1 VVLDRLVILPLGINH
16 VIRGWPR
23 ATIALIVACT
33 LIQIY
38 GDAIAPSVHDV
49 QAQILQRAAEVPFDA
64 DDATQERAAADI
76 EEIANQLP
84 SYRFGYRT
92 DSGLSYRGVTSAFV
106 HDGWLH
112 LLGNMLFLW
121 LAGAALEDRWGR
133 TRFLA
138 FYAAGAVVSALGFS
152 LTHDGEVA
160 NLVGASGAV
169 SALMGA
175 FLVFFARTQIH
186 FVYWIGLSAGR
197 FDATAAVAL
206 PLWLAEQL
214 LYAKFAGGSN
224 VAFTAHI
231 AGFVFGVVVAVIARL
246 VGRERAD
253 APAASERPPVAKV
266 VASAPKPPKVAAEP
280 SSSLP
285 LVRPPPLAAPPLAAP
300 PPVAVAA
307 PARVEPPKQ
316 DPPADPESGPRFL
329 T

>member
-1 VVLDRLVILPLGINH
+1 
-16 VIRGWPR
+16 
-23 ATIALIVACT
+23 
-33 LIQIY
+33 
-38 GDAIAPSVHDV
+38 
-49 QAQILQRAAEVPFDA
+49 
-64 DDATQERAAADI
+64 
-76 EEIANQLP
+76 
-84 SYRFGYRT
+84 
-92 DSGLSYRGVTSAFV
+92 VTSAFV

-152 LTHDGEVA
+152 LTHHGDVA
-160 NLVGASGAV
+160 NLIGASGAV

-186 FVYWIGLSAGR
+186 FVYWIGISAGR
-197 FDATAAVAL
+197 FDATASVAL

-214 LYAKFAGGSN
+214 FYAKFAGGSN

-231 AGFVFGVVVAVIARL
+231 AGFVFGVVVAVIAKV
-246 VGRERAD
+246 VGRARAD
-253 APAASERPPVAKV
+253 APAASKSPPVAKV
-266 VASAPKPPKVAAEP
+266 VASAPKPSKVAAEP
-280 SSSLP
+280 SSSPL
-285 LVRPPPLAAPPLAAP
+285 LVRPPPLAAP

-307 PARVEPPKQ
+307 PSRVEPPKQ

>member
-1 VVLDRLVILPLGINH
+1 MILPLGINH
-16 VIRGWPR
+16 VIRGWPL

-33 LIQIY
+33 LVQIY
-38 GDAIAPSVHDV
+38 GDAVAPSTHDV
-49 QAQILQRAAEVPFDA
+49 QMQILRRAAEVPADA
-64 DDATQERAAADI
+64 DDATQEKAAADI

-84 SYRFGYRT
+84 AYRFGYRT
-92 DSGLSYRGVTSAFV
+92 DSGLSVRGVTSAFV

-138 FYAAGAVVSALGFS
+138 FYAAGAIVSTLGFS
-152 LTHDGEVA
+152 LTHHGEVA
-160 NLVGASGAV
+160 NLIGASGAV

-175 FLVFFARTQIH
+175 FLVFFARTHIH
-186 FVYWIGLSAGR
+186 FVYWIGMGVGR

-214 LYAKFAGGSN
+214 LYAKFADGSN

-231 AGFVFGVVVAVIARL
+231 AGFLFGVVVAMIAKI

-253 APAASERPPVAKV
+253 APAASQRPPVAKV
-266 VASAPKPPKVAAEP
+266 VAKAPKASKVAAEP
-280 SSSLP
+280 PSSRP
-285 LVRPPPLAAPPLAAP
+285 LVGPPPLAAPPLAAP
-300 PPVAVAA
+300 PPAAPPPAAVAA
-307 PARVEPPKQ
+307 PERVEPPKQ
-316 DPPADPESGPRFL
+316 DPPADPEKGPRFL